1 MEESRQLIPENSKYD
16 YLKSSMTLDE
26 IMEELDLYVKDLNS
40 AQFHA
45 TLDLQTGIRMGF
57 IASMKV
63 IEDIIDRL
71 EECSE
76 DPENDEFITKLYN
89 VYEALELIKNKCD
102 YI

>member
-1 MEESRQLIPENSKYD
+1 MEEPRQLIPDNSKYE

-26 IMEELDLYVKDLNS
+26 IMEEIDLYVKDLNN
-40 AQFHA
+40 AQFHV

-71 EECSE
+71 EECSD